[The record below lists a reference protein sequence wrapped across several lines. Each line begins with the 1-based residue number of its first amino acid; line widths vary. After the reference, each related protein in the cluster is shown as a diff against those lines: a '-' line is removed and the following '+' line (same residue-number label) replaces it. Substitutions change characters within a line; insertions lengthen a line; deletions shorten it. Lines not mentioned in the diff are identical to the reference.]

1 MVRTT
6 PAGARA
12 ASNNDNLGVAAAAIL
27 VTKAASDLPNGVC
40 RALLCGT
47 AGTANLVDS
56 SGNICTSYPLQQG
69 YNPISVVRVSTGGTA
84 DNIWALY

>member
-1 MVRTT
+1 MARTT

-12 ASNNDNLGVAAAAIL
+12 ASLREDNSVASAAIL

-47 AGTANLVDS
+47 AGTVNLVDG
-56 SGNICTSYPLQQG
+56 SGNVCTSYPLQQG